1 MKNNITTNKKNLSSF
16 GFKNYYLT
24 ESGKLY
30 KTAPTE
36 QEIKSDSNN
45 RFILIDTT
53 GRRKRISLKK
63 LYKIVFNKEF
73 SIDTIENLS
82 GEEWQPIANTN
93 GKYYVSNC
101 GRIKSYCGYN
111 AILLK
116 PYFNSKGYQQI
127 KINYKN
133 VMIHQIVAFTFCEN
147 RYKKGDVKIQIHHIN
162 KNRTDNRA
170 ENLKILSIEEHQ
182 KIHNRKET
190 TNNE

>member
-1 MKNNITTNKKNLSSF
+1 MNNKTNLSAF
-16 GFKNYYLT
+16 GFSAKYYIDSKGQIYNAEKNIFLSADNLHRFYLQ
-24 ESGKLY
+24 SAKGNY
-30 KTAPTE
+30 
-36 QEIKSDSNN
+36 
-45 RFILIDTT
+45 
-53 GRRKRISLKK
+53 KRITLKK
-63 LYKIVFNKEF
+63 LYRKVYNKEF
-73 SIDTIENLS
+73 CIDTIENLS

-170 ENLKILSIEEHQ
+170 ANLQILSITEHQ